1 MYYFNIFMIEY
12 KYRWWLV
19 KKILYFVVFI
29 LLFSLSFYYKED
41 ILIYYNKYLS
51 NAKQIPTSLEKNE
64 YYRNYNF
71 KYVTNT
77 DNFSPNTKQDILNI
91 YYTIINSGMENFTFY
106 CPDTYDTCLDDVK
119 DIAYNKTV
127 LSNINDFVHP
137 YNSFNQIETSFD
149 SLGEINI
156 KVIHNYTE
164 EMEIILDYKV
174 DEIIKNKITDDMDTI
189 NKIRIIHDYIVNNT
203 KYDQNRSDK
212 NIFEYKSNNAYGV
225 LIEGYGICS
234 GYTDS
239 MMLFL
244 EKLNIKS
251 YKVSSENHVWNKVFI
266 NNNWYNLD
274 LTWDDPVNSD
284 GSDSLEHTFFL
295 VTDDE
300 MLKNDKTEH
309 TYNEDVYEN

>member
-1 MYYFNIFMIEY
+1 M
-12 KYRWWLV
+12 
-19 KKILYFVVFI
+19 KKILYFVIFI
-29 LLFSLSFYYKED
+29 LLFSLTFYYKED

-51 NAKQIPTSLEKNE
+51 NAKQVPTSLEKNE

-71 KYVTNT
+71 KYVANT
-77 DNFSPNTKQDILNI
+77 DNFTPNTKQDILNI

-106 CPDTYDTCLDDVK
+106 CPDTYETCLDDVK

-164 EMEIILDYKV
+164 EMEIILDYKI
-174 DEIIKNKITDDMDTI
+174 DEIIKNKITDDMDTV
-189 NKIRIIHDYIVNNT
+189 NKIKIIHDYIINNT

-309 TYNEDVYEN
+309 TYNEDVYKN

>member
-1 MYYFNIFMIEY
+1 M
-12 KYRWWLV
+12 

-29 LLFSLSFYYKED
+29 LLFSLTFYNKED

-51 NAKQIPTSLEKNE
+51 NTKQVPTSLEKNE

-71 KYVTNT
+71 KYVANT
-77 DNFSPNTKQDILNI
+77 DNFTPNTKQDILNI

-106 CPDTYDTCLDDVK
+106 CPDTYETCLDDVK

-164 EMEIILDYKV
+164 EMEIILNYKI
-174 DEIIKNKITDDMDTI
+174 DEIIKNKITDDMDTV
-189 NKIRIIHDYIVNNT
+189 NKIKIIHDYIINNT

>member
-29 LLFSLSFYYKED
+29 LLFSLTFYYKED

-51 NAKQIPTSLEKNE
+51 NAKQVPTSLEKNE

-106 CPDTYDTCLDDVK
+106 CPDTYETCLDDVK

-164 EMEIILDYKV
+164 EMEIILDYKI
-174 DEIIKNKITDDMDTI
+174 DEIIKNKITDDMDTV
-189 NKIRIIHDYIVNNT
+189 NKIKIIHDYIINNT

-251 YKVSSENHVWNKVFI
+251 YKVSSENHVWNKVFV

-284 GSDSLEHTFFL
+284 GSDSLEHNFFL
-295 VTDDE
+295 VNDDE

>member
-1 MYYFNIFMIEY
+1 M
-12 KYRWWLV
+12 

-29 LLFSLSFYYKED
+29 LLFSLTFYYKED

-51 NAKQIPTSLEKNE
+51 NTKQVPTSLEKNE

-71 KYVTNT
+71 KYVANT
-77 DNFSPNTKQDILNI
+77 DNFTPNTKQDILNI

-106 CPDTYDTCLDDVK
+106 CPDTYETCLDDVK

-164 EMEIILDYKV
+164 EMEIILDYKI
-174 DEIIKNKITDDMDTI
+174 DEIIKNKITDDMDTV

-295 VTDDE
+295 VNDDE

-309 TYNEDVYEN
+309 TYNEDVYKN

>member
-1 MYYFNIFMIEY
+1 M
-12 KYRWWLV
+12 

-29 LLFSLSFYYKED
+29 LLFSLTFYYKED

-51 NAKQIPTSLEKNE
+51 NTKQVPTSLEKNE

-71 KYVTNT
+71 KYVANT

-106 CPDTYDTCLDDVK
+106 CPDTYETCLDDVK

-164 EMEIILDYKV
+164 EMEIILDYKI
-174 DEIIKNKITDDMDTI
+174 DEIIKNKITDDMDTV

-295 VTDDE
+295 VNDDE

-309 TYNEDVYEN
+309 TYNEDVYKN

>member
-1 MYYFNIFMIEY
+1 M
-12 KYRWWLV
+12 

-29 LLFSLSFYYKED
+29 LLFSLTFYYKED

-51 NAKQIPTSLEKNE
+51 NAKQVPTSLEKNE

-119 DIAYNKTV
+119 DVAYNKTV

-137 YNSFNQIETSFD
+137 YNSFSQIETSFD
-149 SLGEINI
+149 ALGEINI
-156 KVIHNYTE
+156 KIIHNYTE
-164 EMEIILDYKV
+164 EMKIILDYKV
-174 DEIIKNKITDDMDTI
+174 DEIIKKELNEEMEIIDKI
-189 NKIRIIHDYIVNNT
+189 KIIHDYIINNT

-284 GSDSLEHTFFL
+284 GSDSLEHNFFL
-295 VTDDE
+295 VNDDE

>member
-1 MYYFNIFMIEY
+1 M
-12 KYRWWLV
+12 
-19 KKILYFVVFI
+19 KKILYFVIFI
-29 LLFSLSFYYKED
+29 LLFSLTFYYKED

-51 NAKQIPTSLEKNE
+51 NTKQVPTSLEKNE

-71 KYVTNT
+71 KYVANT

-106 CPDTYDTCLDDVK
+106 CPDTYETCLDDVK

-156 KVIHNYTE
+156 KVVHNYTE
-164 EMEIILDYKV
+164 EMEIILNYKI
-174 DEIIKNKITDDMDTI
+174 DEIIKNEITDEMDAV
-189 NKIRIIHDYIVNNT
+189 NKILIIHDYIINNT

-295 VTDDE
+295 VNDDE

-309 TYNEDVYEN
+309 TYNEDVYKN

>member
-1 MYYFNIFMIEY
+1 M
-12 KYRWWLV
+12 

-29 LLFSLSFYYKED
+29 LLFSLTFYYKED

-51 NAKQIPTSLEKNE
+51 NAKQVPTSLEKNE

-119 DIAYNKTV
+119 DVAYNKTV

-137 YNSFNQIETSFD
+137 YNSFSQIETSFD

-156 KVIHNYTE
+156 KIIHNYTE
-164 EMEIILDYKV
+164 EMKIILDYKV
-174 DEIIKNKITDDMDTI
+174 DEIIKKELNEEMEIIDKI
-189 NKIRIIHDYIVNNT
+189 KIIHDYIINNT

-251 YKVSSENHVWNKVFI
+251 YKVSSENHVWNKVFV

-284 GSDSLEHTFFL
+284 GSDSLEHNFFL
-295 VTDDE
+295 VNDDE

>member
-1 MYYFNIFMIEY
+1 M
-12 KYRWWLV
+12 

-29 LLFSLSFYYKED
+29 LLFSLTFYYKED

-51 NAKQIPTSLEKNE
+51 NTKQVPTSLEKNE

-71 KYVTNT
+71 KYVANT
-77 DNFSPNTKQDILNI
+77 DNFTPNTKQDILNI

-106 CPDTYDTCLDDVK
+106 CPDTYETCLDDVK

-164 EMEIILDYKV
+164 EMEIILNYKI
-174 DEIIKNKITDDMDTI
+174 DEIIKDEITDDMDTI
-189 NKIRIIHDYIVNNT
+189 NKIKTIHDYIINNT

-309 TYNEDVYEN
+309 TYNEDVYKN

>member
-1 MYYFNIFMIEY
+1 M
-12 KYRWWLV
+12 

-29 LLFSLSFYYKED
+29 LLFSLTFYYKED

-51 NAKQIPTSLEKNE
+51 NAKQVPTSLEKNE

-106 CPDTYDTCLDDVK
+106 CPDTYETCLDDVK

-164 EMEIILDYKV
+164 EMEIILDYKI
-174 DEIIKNKITDDMDTI
+174 DEIIKNKITDDMDAV
-189 NKIRIIHDYIVNNT
+189 NKIKTIHDYIINNT

-309 TYNEDVYEN
+309 TYNEDVYKN

>member
-1 MYYFNIFMIEY
+1 M
-12 KYRWWLV
+12 

-29 LLFSLSFYYKED
+29 LLFSLTFYYKED

-51 NAKQIPTSLEKNE
+51 NTKQVPTSLEKNE

-71 KYVTNT
+71 KYVANT

-106 CPDTYDTCLDDVK
+106 CPDTYETCLDDVK

-164 EMEIILDYKV
+164 EMEIILDYKI
-174 DEIIKNKITDDMDTI
+174 DEIIKNKITDDMNAV

-212 NIFEYKSNNAYGV
+212 NIFKYKSNNAYGV

-251 YKVSSENHVWNKVFI
+251 HKVSSENHVWNKVFI

-309 TYNEDVYEN
+309 TYNEDVYKN

>member
-1 MYYFNIFMIEY
+1 MTEY

-29 LLFSLSFYYKED
+29 LLFSLTFYYKED

-51 NAKQIPTSLEKNE
+51 NAKQVPTSLEKNE

-119 DIAYNKTV
+119 DVAYNKTV

-137 YNSFNQIETSFD
+137 YNSFSQIETSFD
-149 SLGEINI
+149 ALGEINI
-156 KVIHNYTE
+156 KIIHNYTE
-164 EMEIILDYKV
+164 EMKIILDYKV
-174 DEIIKNKITDDMDTI
+174 DEIIKKELNEKMEIIDKIKII
-189 NKIRIIHDYIVNNT
+189 NDYIINNT

-284 GSDSLEHTFFL
+284 GSDSLEHNFFL
-295 VTDDE
+295 VNDDE

-309 TYNEDVYEN
+309 TYNEDVYKN

>member
-1 MYYFNIFMIEY
+1 M
-12 KYRWWLV
+12 

-29 LLFSLSFYYKED
+29 LLFSLTFYYKED

-51 NAKQIPTSLEKNE
+51 NTKQVPTSLEKNE

-106 CPDTYDTCLDDVK
+106 CPDTYETCLDDVK

-164 EMEIILDYKV
+164 EMEIILDYKI
-174 DEIIKNKITDDMDTI
+174 DEIIKNKITDDMDTV

-309 TYNEDVYEN
+309 TYNEDVYKN

>member
-1 MYYFNIFMIEY
+1 M
-12 KYRWWLV
+12 
-19 KKILYFVVFI
+19 KKILYFVIFI
-29 LLFSLSFYYKED
+29 LLFSLTFYYKED

-51 NAKQIPTSLEKNE
+51 NTKQVPTSLEKNE

-71 KYVTNT
+71 KYVANT

-106 CPDTYDTCLDDVK
+106 CPDTYETCLDDVK

-156 KVIHNYTE
+156 KVVHNYTE
-164 EMEIILDYKV
+164 EMEIILNYKI
-174 DEIIKNKITDDMDTI
+174 DEIIKNEITDEMDAV
-189 NKIRIIHDYIVNNT
+189 NKILIIHDYIINNT

-251 YKVSSENHVWNKVFI
+251 HKVSSENHVWNKVFI

-309 TYNEDVYEN
+309 TYNEDVYKN

>member
-1 MYYFNIFMIEY
+1 M
-12 KYRWWLV
+12 

-29 LLFSLSFYYKED
+29 LLFSLTFYYKED

-51 NAKQIPTSLEKNE
+51 NTKQVPTSLEKNE

-71 KYVTNT
+71 KYVANT
-77 DNFSPNTKQDILNI
+77 DNFTPNTKQDILNI

-106 CPDTYDTCLDDVK
+106 CPDTYETCLDDVK

-164 EMEIILDYKV
+164 EMEIILNYKI
-174 DEIIKNKITDDMDTI
+174 DEIIKNKITDDMDTV
-189 NKIRIIHDYIVNNT
+189 NKIKIIHDYIINNT

-309 TYNEDVYEN
+309 TYNEDVYKN

>member
-1 MYYFNIFMIEY
+1 M
-12 KYRWWLV
+12 

-29 LLFSLSFYYKED
+29 LLFSLTFYYKED

-51 NAKQIPTSLEKNE
+51 NAKQVPTSLEKNE

-91 YYTIINSGMENFTFY
+91 YYTIINSGMENFTFS
-106 CPDTYDTCLDDVK
+106 CPDTYETCLDDVK

-174 DEIIKNKITDDMDTI
+174 DEIIKKELNEEMEIIDKI
-189 NKIRIIHDYIVNNT
+189 KIIHDYIINNT

-251 YKVSSENHVWNKVFI
+251 HKVSSENHVWNKVFI

-284 GSDSLEHTFFL
+284 GSYSLEHTFFL

-309 TYNEDVYEN
+309 TYNKDVYQN

>member
-1 MYYFNIFMIEY
+1 M
-12 KYRWWLV
+12 
-19 KKILYFVVFI
+19 KKILYFVIFI
-29 LLFSLSFYYKED
+29 LLFSLTFYYKED

-51 NAKQIPTSLEKNE
+51 NAKQVPTSLEKNE

-71 KYVTNT
+71 KYVANT
-77 DNFSPNTKQDILNI
+77 DNFIPNTKQDILNI

-106 CPDTYDTCLDDVK
+106 CPDTYETCLDDVK
-119 DIAYNKTV
+119 DVAYNKTV

-164 EMEIILDYKV
+164 EMEIILDYKI
-174 DEIIKNKITDDMDTI
+174 DEIIKNKITDDMDTV
-189 NKIRIIHDYIVNNT
+189 NKIKIIHDYIINNT

-309 TYNEDVYEN
+309 TYNEDVYKN

>member
-1 MYYFNIFMIEY
+1 M
-12 KYRWWLV
+12 

-29 LLFSLSFYYKED
+29 LLFSLTFYYKED

-309 TYNEDVYEN
+309 TYNEDVYKN

>member
-1 MYYFNIFMIEY
+1 M
-12 KYRWWLV
+12 

-29 LLFSLSFYYKED
+29 LLFSLTFYYKED

-51 NAKQIPTSLEKNE
+51 NAKQVPTSLEKNE

-71 KYVTNT
+71 KYVANT
-77 DNFSPNTKQDILNI
+77 DNFTPNTKQDILNI

-309 TYNEDVYEN
+309 TYNEDVYKN

>member
-1 MYYFNIFMIEY
+1 M
-12 KYRWWLV
+12 
-19 KKILYFVVFI
+19 KKILYFVIFI
-29 LLFSLSFYYKED
+29 LLFSLTFYYKED

-51 NAKQIPTSLEKNE
+51 NTKQVPTSLEKNE

-71 KYVTNT
+71 KYVANT

-106 CPDTYDTCLDDVK
+106 CPDTYETCLDDVK

-156 KVIHNYTE
+156 KVVHNYTE
-164 EMEIILDYKV
+164 EMEIILNYKI
-174 DEIIKNKITDDMDTI
+174 DEIIKNEITDEMDAV
-189 NKIRIIHDYIVNNT
+189 NKILIIHDYIINNT

-251 YKVSSENHVWNKVFI
+251 HKVSSENHVWNKVFI
-266 NNNWYNLD
+266 NNNWYNID

-309 TYNEDVYEN
+309 TYNEDVYKN

>member
-1 MYYFNIFMIEY
+1 M
-12 KYRWWLV
+12 

-29 LLFSLSFYYKED
+29 LLFSLTFYYKED

-51 NAKQIPTSLEKNE
+51 NTKQVPTSLEKNE

-71 KYVTNT
+71 KYVANT

-106 CPDTYDTCLDDVK
+106 CPDTYETCLDDVK

-174 DEIIKNKITDDMDTI
+174 DEIIKNKITDDMDTV

-295 VTDDE
+295 VNDDE

-309 TYNEDVYEN
+309 TYNEDVYKN

>member
-1 MYYFNIFMIEY
+1 M
-12 KYRWWLV
+12 

-29 LLFSLSFYYKED
+29 LLFSLTFYYKED

-51 NAKQIPTSLEKNE
+51 NAKQVPTSLEKNE

-119 DIAYNKTV
+119 DVAYNKTV

-137 YNSFNQIETSFD
+137 YNSFSQIETSFD
-149 SLGEINI
+149 ALGEINI
-156 KVIHNYTE
+156 KIIHNYTE
-164 EMEIILDYKV
+164 EMKIILDYKV
-174 DEIIKNKITDDMDTI
+174 DEIIKKELNEEMEIIDKI
-189 NKIRIIHDYIVNNT
+189 KIIHDYIINNT

-309 TYNEDVYEN
+309 TYNEDVYKN

>member
-1 MYYFNIFMIEY
+1 M
-12 KYRWWLV
+12 

-29 LLFSLSFYYKED
+29 LLFSLTFYYKED

-51 NAKQIPTSLEKNE
+51 NTKQVPTSLEKNE

-71 KYVTNT
+71 KYVANT
-77 DNFSPNTKQDILNI
+77 DNFTPNTKQDILNI

-106 CPDTYDTCLDDVK
+106 CPDTYETCLDDVK

-164 EMEIILDYKV
+164 EMEIILDYKI
-174 DEIIKNKITDDMDTI
+174 DEIIKNKITDDMDAV

-295 VTDDE
+295 VNDDE

-309 TYNEDVYEN
+309 TYNEDVYKN

>member
-1 MYYFNIFMIEY
+1 M
-12 KYRWWLV
+12 

-29 LLFSLSFYYKED
+29 LLFSLTFYYKED

-51 NAKQIPTSLEKNE
+51 NAKQVPTSLEKNE

-71 KYVTNT
+71 KYVANT
-77 DNFSPNTKQDILNI
+77 DSFIPNTKQDILNI

-309 TYNEDVYEN
+309 TYNEDVYKN

>member
-1 MYYFNIFMIEY
+1 M
-12 KYRWWLV
+12 

-29 LLFSLSFYYKED
+29 LLFSLTFYYKED

-51 NAKQIPTSLEKNE
+51 NTKQVPTSLEKNE

-71 KYVTNT
+71 KYVANT
-77 DNFSPNTKQDILNI
+77 DNFTPNTKQDILNI

-106 CPDTYDTCLDDVK
+106 CPDTYETCLDDVK

-164 EMEIILDYKV
+164 EMEIILNYKV
-174 DEIIKNKITDDMDTI
+174 DEIIKNKITDDMDTV

-309 TYNEDVYEN
+309 TYNEDVYKN

>member
-1 MYYFNIFMIEY
+1 M
-12 KYRWWLV
+12 

-29 LLFSLSFYYKED
+29 LLFSLTFYYKED

-51 NAKQIPTSLEKNE
+51 NTKQVPTSLEKNE

-71 KYVTNT
+71 KYVANT

-106 CPDTYDTCLDDVK
+106 CPDTYETCLDDVK

-309 TYNEDVYEN
+309 TYNEDVYKN

>member
-1 MYYFNIFMIEY
+1 MIEY

-29 LLFSLSFYYKED
+29 LLFSLTFYYKED

-51 NAKQIPTSLEKNE
+51 NAKQVPTSLEKNE

-119 DIAYNKTV
+119 DVAYNKTV

-137 YNSFNQIETSFD
+137 YNSFSQIETSFD

-156 KVIHNYTE
+156 KIIHNYTE
-164 EMEIILDYKV
+164 EMKIILDYKV
-174 DEIIKNKITDDMDTI
+174 DEIIKKELNEEMEIIDKI
-189 NKIRIIHDYIVNNT
+189 KIIHDYIINNT

-251 YKVSSENHVWNKVFI
+251 YKVSSENHVWNKVFV

-284 GSDSLEHTFFL
+284 GSDSLEHNFFL

>member
-1 MYYFNIFMIEY
+1 M
-12 KYRWWLV
+12 

-29 LLFSLSFYYKED
+29 LLFSLTFYYKED

-51 NAKQIPTSLEKNE
+51 NAKQVPTSLEKNE

-119 DIAYNKTV
+119 DVAYNKTV

-137 YNSFNQIETSFD
+137 YNSFSQIETSFD
-149 SLGEINI
+149 ALGEINI
-156 KVIHNYTE
+156 KIIHNYTE
-164 EMEIILDYKV
+164 EMKIILDYKV
-174 DEIIKNKITDDMDTI
+174 DEIIKKELNEEMEIIDKI
-189 NKIRIIHDYIVNNT
+189 KIIHDYIINNT

-251 YKVSSENHVWNKVFI
+251 YKVSSENHVWNKVI
-266 NNNWYNLD
+266 VNNNWYNLD

-295 VTDDE
+295 VNDDE
-300 MLKNDKTEH
+300 MLQTAKTDH
-309 TYNEDVYEN
+309 TYDEDVYEN

>member
-1 MYYFNIFMIEY
+1 M
-12 KYRWWLV
+12 

-29 LLFSLSFYYKED
+29 LLFSLTFYYKED

-51 NAKQIPTSLEKNE
+51 NTKQVPTSLEKNE
-64 YYRNYNF
+64 YYRNYNC
-71 KYVTNT
+71 KYVANT
-77 DNFSPNTKQDILNI
+77 DNFTPNTKQDILNI

-106 CPDTYDTCLDDVK
+106 CPDTYETCLDDVK

-164 EMEIILDYKV
+164 EMEIILNYKV
-174 DEIIKNKITDDMDTI
+174 DEIIKNKITDDMDTV
-189 NKIRIIHDYIVNNT
+189 NKIKIIHDYIINNT

-309 TYNEDVYEN
+309 TYNEDVYKN

>member
-1 MYYFNIFMIEY
+1 
-12 KYRWWLV
+12 
-19 KKILYFVVFI
+19 
-29 LLFSLSFYYKED
+29 
-41 ILIYYNKYLS
+41 
-51 NAKQIPTSLEKNE
+51 
-64 YYRNYNF
+64 
-71 KYVTNT
+71 
-77 DNFSPNTKQDILNI
+77 
-91 YYTIINSGMENFTFY
+91 MENFTFY
-106 CPDTYDTCLDDVK
+106 CPDTYETCLDDVK

-164 EMEIILDYKV
+164 EMEIILNYKV
-174 DEIIKNKITDDMDTI
+174 DEIIKNKITDDMDAV
-189 NKIRIIHDYIVNNT
+189 NKIKTIHDYIINNT

-309 TYNEDVYEN
+309 TYNEDVYKN

>member
-1 MYYFNIFMIEY
+1 MIEY

-29 LLFSLSFYYKED
+29 LLFSLTFYYKED

-51 NAKQIPTSLEKNE
+51 NAKQVPTSLEKNE

-119 DIAYNKTV
+119 DVAYNKTV

-309 TYNEDVYEN
+309 TYNEDVYKN

>member
-1 MYYFNIFMIEY
+1 M
-12 KYRWWLV
+12 
-19 KKILYFVVFI
+19 KKILYFVIFI
-29 LLFSLSFYYKED
+29 LLFSLTFYYKED

-51 NAKQIPTSLEKNE
+51 NAKQVPTSLEKNE

-71 KYVTNT
+71 KYVANT
-77 DNFSPNTKQDILNI
+77 DNFIPNTKQDILNI

-106 CPDTYDTCLDDVK
+106 CPDTYETCLDDVK

-164 EMEIILDYKV
+164 EMEIILDYKI
-174 DEIIKNKITDDMDTI
+174 DEIIKNKITDDMDTV
-189 NKIRIIHDYIVNNT
+189 NKIKIIHDYIINNT

-309 TYNEDVYEN
+309 TYNEDVYKN

>member
-1 MYYFNIFMIEY
+1 M
-12 KYRWWLV
+12 

-29 LLFSLSFYYKED
+29 LLFSLTFYYKED

-51 NAKQIPTSLEKNE
+51 NAKQVPTSLEKNE

-119 DIAYNKTV
+119 DVAYNKTV

-137 YNSFNQIETSFD
+137 YNSFSQIETSFD

-156 KVIHNYTE
+156 KIIHNYTE
-164 EMEIILDYKV
+164 EMKIILDYKV
-174 DEIIKNKITDDMDTI
+174 DEIIKKELNEEMEIIDKI
-189 NKIRIIHDYIVNNT
+189 KIIHDYIINNT

-284 GSDSLEHTFFL
+284 GSDSLEHNFFL
-295 VTDDE
+295 VNDDE